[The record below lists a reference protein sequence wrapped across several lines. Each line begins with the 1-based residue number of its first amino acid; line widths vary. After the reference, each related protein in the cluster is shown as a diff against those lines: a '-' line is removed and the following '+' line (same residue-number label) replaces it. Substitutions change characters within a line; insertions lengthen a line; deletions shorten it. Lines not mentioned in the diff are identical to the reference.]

1 MFVEVIKQVALIT
14 GKVLHQG
21 TREPVLGRV
30 NINLREGEVVNKLLK
45 DGTFV
50 VSGRPELL
58 FPNLSSQSYQVNLE
72 IRAESPQFQQGF
84 AEVNLAVT
92 IPSGWS
98 FDRPVSKQEPASTST
113 IVILLPADLVNIGGY
128 VLNAANPENR
138 IANATVEVL
147 QGGTV
152 TNSTT
157 TSANVSDRGRYRFN
171 NISVL
176 APAQIRCAADNFQTE
191 IRNLFI
197 DFSKS
202 LNEEYFRLIPSS

>member
-1 MFVEVIKQVALIT
+1 MFIELIKQVALVT
-14 GKVLHQG
+14 GRILHQG
-21 TREPVLGRV
+21 TGEPVLGRV
-30 NINLREGEVVNKLLK
+30 NITVREGEVVNKLLK

-50 VSGRPELL
+50 LSGQPELL
-58 FPNLSSQSYQVNLE
+58 FPHLSSQSYKINLD
-72 IRAESPQFQQGF
+72 IWVESPQFQKGF
-84 AEVNLAVT
+84 AEANIAVT

-98 FDRPVSKQEPASTST
+98 FNRPVSKQEPASTST
-113 IVILLPADLVNIGGY
+113 IVILLPADPVNIGGY

-138 IANATVEVL
+138 IPNATVEVL

-176 APAQIRCAADNFQTE
+176 APAKIRCSADNFQTE
-191 IRNLFI
+191 TRNLFI
-197 DFSKS
+197 DFSQ
-202 LNEEYFRLIPSS
+202 LLIEEYFRLVPLP